1 MADNQG
7 PALRLDGRKAF
18 VTGGASGIG
27 AATAKL
33 LHELGAQ
40 VAIADIDGSAVQAAL
55 ADTGAAFCVAGD
67 VADASAVESMV
78 GEAHS
83 RLGGIDLVFN
93 SAGIGD
99 DLVPVHVQ
107 DPERW
112 QRVVDVNLRGTYLVC
127 RAAGRHMVERR
138 SGSIVN
144 VSSIVGLGAFPGR
157 SAYGVAKAGIIHLTK
172 TLACE
177 WGPLGV
183 RVNCIAPAYTR
194 TPMVRSLL
202 ERKIFDPPSSSGARR
217 CRLAGRKK
225 WRRPPPSC
233 CPTGRATSPA
243 RAARRWRLER
253 LRRGRRRDEGS
264 RPARPSLRPDPD
276 QRFLNLSRLPP
287 SAPRPG
293 RACGSWRTPPAS
305 RR

>member
-1 MADNQG
+1 MPDVSIN
-7 PALRLDGRKAF
+7 LDGRKAL

-27 AATAKL
+27 AATAKFL
-33 LHELGAQ
+33 CDLGAE
-40 VAIADIDGSAVQAAL
+40 VAVADIDADKARASLAETGAKHGVGGDVSDAGDADRMVSEAAAAL
-55 ADTGAAFCVAGD
+55 GGLD
-67 VADASAVESMV
+67 MV
-78 GEAHS
+78 
-83 RLGGIDLVFN
+83 LN

-127 RAAGRHMVERR
+127 RAAGAIMVKQR

-157 SAYGVAKAGIIHLTK
+157 SAYGVAKAGVIHLTK

-177 WGPLGV
+177 WGPVGV

-202 ERKIFDPPSSSGARR
+202 ERKVFDPGVIERR
-217 CRLAGRKK
+217 TPLGRFAE
-225 WRRPPPSC
+225 PEEM
-233 CPTGRATSPA
+233 A
-243 RAARRWRLER
+243 RAA
-253 LRRGRRRDEGS
+253 
-264 RPARPSLRPDPD
+264 A
-276 QRFLNLSRLPP
+276 FLLSDWASYVTGAVVPVDGGW
-287 SAPRPG
+287 SVYAAAG
-293 RACGSWRTPPAS
+293 DVDKGTPLDA
-305 RR
+305 